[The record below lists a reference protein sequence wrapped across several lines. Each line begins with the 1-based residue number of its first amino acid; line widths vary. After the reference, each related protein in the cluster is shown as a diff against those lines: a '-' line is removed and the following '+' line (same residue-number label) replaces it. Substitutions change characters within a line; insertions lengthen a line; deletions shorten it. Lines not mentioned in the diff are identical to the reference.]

1 MGCFLVNA
9 HFDADESHIVCDG
22 RGSPAKI
29 RPNIAFR
36 ERGRGWISDN
46 SGVDTEHDQ
55 KVQDSASQAAL
66 RRRTARPNFSA
77 LICLTHDGERR
88 DIGGKK

>member
-46 SGVDTEHDQ
+46 SGVDTEHD
-55 KVQDSASQAAL
+55 
-66 RRRTARPNFSA
+66 
-77 LICLTHDGERR
+77 
-88 DIGGKK
+88 